1 MSRRFLS
8 VMFQAQAELN
18 TPDVHS
24 DEKSELSYMA
34 IGHLEKT
41 QRSLKRLFPNY

>member
-24 DEKSELSYMA
+24 DEKA
-34 IGHLEKT
+34 N
-41 QRSLKRLFPNY
+41 FPTWQSVI